1 MALELRQALRI
12 RLNICGSQKRPAMR
26 IVPRVSSD
34 EIQSLVREHLATE
47 AVIKTDGW
55 QGYRLKR

>member
-1 MALELRQALRI
+1 
-12 RLNICGSQKRPAMR
+12 MR

-55 QGYRLKR
+55 QGHRLKRQQNSAR

>member
-1 MALELRQALRI
+1 
-12 RLNICGSQKRPAMR
+12 MR

-34 EIQSLVREHLATE
+34 EIQSLVREYLATE